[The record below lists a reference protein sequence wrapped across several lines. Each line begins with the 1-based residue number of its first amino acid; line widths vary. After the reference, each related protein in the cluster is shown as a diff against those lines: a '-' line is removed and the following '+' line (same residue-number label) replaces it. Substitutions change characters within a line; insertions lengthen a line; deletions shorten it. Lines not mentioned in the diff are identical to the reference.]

1 MLNNKSLI
9 LASFVMA
16 ANAAMAG
23 DVDYS
28 KGVFIVNED
37 WFGHNNSTL
46 NYLNPDDESGDYWH
60 YRVIQAE
67 NPGVEL
73 GCTAQFGT
81 IFDGRMYIISKQEM
95 DGGASIEGGR
105 ITIADAASL
114 RVLHQSATI
123 DPSDAQSDGRAF
135 LGINSSK
142 GYVSTSNGV
151 WILDLDTYE
160 IKGRVTDPNNLTANN
175 YCTETGIM
183 LAVDNK
189 VFAANQKAGVLVI
202 DSASD
207 EIVNVISMDFV
218 SEGAGIGSIVQSLD
232 GMLWLSVAADK
243 AGSGT
248 ALPYIVKLD
257 PATLETSIVNIADGL
272 YAPSNSWY
280 AWTPDAFCAS
290 SCTNTLYWKGASNRW
305 FDGGTIY
312 KYDIDNDEQSVFI
325 DLDGEGAGWKV
336 YGCSMRMHP
345 QTDEMYMSLYKSV
358 SSKTYV
364 TRRYNNQGT
373 LLNEYAMQSNYWFPS
388 VPFFPVSSAQDA
400 VTYVVSNNSDIADIY
415 NLSGVLVARSVSLAQ
430 LPALVPG
437 IYIARTANATRK
449 LLIK

>member
-1 MLNNKSLI
+1 
-9 LASFVMA
+9 
-16 ANAAMAG
+16 
-23 DVDYS
+23 
-28 KGVFIVNED
+28 
-37 WFGHNNSTL
+37 
-46 NYLNPDDESGDYWH
+46 
-60 YRVIQAE
+60 
-67 NPGVEL
+67 
-73 GCTAQFGT
+73 
-81 IFDGRMYIISKQEM
+81 
-95 DGGASIEGGR
+95 
-105 ITIADAASL
+105 
-114 RVLHQSATI
+114 
-123 DPSDAQSDGRAF
+123 
-135 LGINSSK
+135 
-142 GYVSTSNGV
+142 
-151 WILDLDTYE
+151 
-160 IKGRVTDPNNLTANN
+160 
-175 YCTETGIM
+175 M